1 MSCKCWEVVKRIVYE
16 RRVIDGTFI
25 RKTYSV
31 HVLPLSQT
39 TPNMYDHLQPMQNPE
54 CGLKRC
60 CLFHKYLLS
69 PLPLKNFS
77 ICPCSCFLTLLRFYI
92 LLNHAKRSERLME
105 MFMVAMQQSLQSK
118 L

>member
-39 TPNMYDHLQPMQNPE
+39 TPNMYDHLQPMQNP
-54 CGLKRC
+54 
-60 CLFHKYLLS
+60 
-69 PLPLKNFS
+69 
-77 ICPCSCFLTLLRFYI
+77 
-92 LLNHAKRSERLME
+92 
-105 MFMVAMQQSLQSK
+105 
-118 L
+118 